1 MNPNQSWFDVDGDN
15 TFALDWDLDENS
27 HVWEIGGF
35 EGRWA
40 QQIWDKF
47 HCHITIFEPQYWLSA
62 PGGKLHQRFGENEKI
77 TIKPYGLMVMQ
88 GGVEWD
94 TLPIGGY
101 ETDGAGIYSDRQ
113 PVKSVQFRNIYA
125 ELSEF
130 PEAVDLALMNIE
142 GMEYDLLPSLISLNQ
157 ISIFKHFWCQFH
169 PGLVSDDGSKG
180 HEIFG
185 GMAKT
190 HDMIWNFYPTA
201 VAWKRR

>member
-1 MNPNQSWFDVDGDN
+1 MNPHQSWFDVDGDN
-15 TFALDWDLDENS
+15 TYALDWDLNENS
-27 HVWEIGGF
+27 LVWEIGGF

-47 HCHITIFEPQYWLSA
+47 HCRITIFEPQLWA
-62 PGGKLHQRFGENEKI
+62 VERMKKRFDGIGKIDIH
-77 TIKPYGLMVMQ
+77 PYGLSVTEK
-88 GGVEWD
+88 EWSVF
-94 TLPIGGY
+94 PIGAH
-101 ETDGAGIYSDRQ
+101 ETDGAGIYAETYHVRE
-113 PVKSVQFRNIYA
+113 VVFRNIYA

-130 PEAVDLALMNIE
+130 PEAIDLALMNIE

-180 HEIFG
+180 HAIFE
-185 GMAKT
+185 GMTKT

-201 VAWKRR
+201 VAWRRR